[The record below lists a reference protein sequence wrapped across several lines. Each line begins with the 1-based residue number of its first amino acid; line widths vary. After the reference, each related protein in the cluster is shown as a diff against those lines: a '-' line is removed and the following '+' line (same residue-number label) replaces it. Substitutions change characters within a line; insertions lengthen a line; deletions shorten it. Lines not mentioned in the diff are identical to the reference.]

1 MRSDGGGAG
10 VARALGTF
18 GVLSVDSC
26 MRSRS
31 VVSRTDAADPANRLQ
46 GPTHRAIISTPRHAR
61 RRRHRPTNNRPSLN
75 HVVLYTS
82 IAYRTT
88 WLNHGCL
95 HGQPPLDRTLS
106 TIGGDARHVGGRRLT
121 HRLSSDRDPSRLAS
135 HCMARM
141 RHRLEWLITH
151 THTHTRARARTA
163 HGL

>member
-1 MRSDGGGAG
+1 MRSDGSSAG
-10 VARALGTF
+10 DARALGTF

-46 GPTHRAIISTPRHAR
+46 GPTHRAIVSTPRHAR

-88 WLNHGCL
+88 LLNHGCL
-95 HGQPPLDRTLS
+95 HGQPPLDRTHQLS
-106 TIGGDARHVGGRRLT
+106 AVMRATSAAAVSLTDCPVTAIHPVWRRT
-121 HRLSSDRDPSRLAS
+121 AWHGCVTDLSGSS
-135 HCMARM
+135 
-141 RHRLEWLITH
+141 H
-151 THTHTRARARTA
+151 THTCTA

>member
-46 GPTHRAIISTPRHAR
+46 GPTHRAIISTPSRHAR

-82 IAYRTT
+82 IDSIYRTT

-95 HGQPPLDRTLS
+95 YSQPPLDRTHQLS
-106 TIGGDARHVGGRRLT
+106 AVMRATSAAAVSLTDCPVTAIPSGVALHGTDASQT
-121 HRLSSDRDPSRLAS
+121 
-135 HCMARM
+135 
-141 RHRLEWLITH
+141 
-151 THTHTRARARTA
+151 
-163 HGL
+163 

>member
-1 MRSDGGGAG
+1 MASGGRREMRSDGGGAG

-82 IAYRTT
+82 IAYI
-88 WLNHGCL
+88 GL
-95 HGQPPLDRTLS
+95 HGSTTAVCTASRRSTAPYQLS
-106 TIGGDARHVGGRRLT
+106 AVMRATSAAAVSLTDCPVTAIPSGVALHGTDASQT
-121 HRLSSDRDPSRLAS
+121 
-135 HCMARM
+135 
-141 RHRLEWLITH
+141 
-151 THTHTRARARTA
+151 
-163 HGL
+163 